1 MEVIDRQGMSVRLY
15 PLVQQALKEGKLD
28 AAQLHALIAATAEG
42 YSFPTN
48 LDRDPPI
55 DGLAPET
62 QHALFKRALDAAW
75 DVAAFESALNEQC
88 IRHSCV

>member
-1 MEVIDRQGMSVRLY
+1 MEAIDRQGMSVRLY
-15 PLVQQALKEGKLD
+15 PLVQQALNDGKLD
-28 AAQLHALIAATAEG
+28 AEQLHALIAATAEG

-48 LDRDPPI
+48 LDREPPI

-75 DVAAFESALNEQC
+75 DVAAFESALVEQS
-88 IRHSCV
+88 IRHSCE